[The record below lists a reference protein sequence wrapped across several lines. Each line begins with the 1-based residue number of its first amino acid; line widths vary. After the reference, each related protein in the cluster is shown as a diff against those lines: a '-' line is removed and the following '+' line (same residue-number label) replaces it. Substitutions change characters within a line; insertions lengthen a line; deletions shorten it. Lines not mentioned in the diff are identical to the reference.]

1 MVKVVRPLWEFF
13 FEGYL
18 MDHETDGLIFLEAMQ
33 MDIGLSTDMG
43 WTLGVFR
50 ELAQRHVGCCGG
62 FPCSVC
68 VSPRVSQ
75 QSPGSMVRDQAQC
88 HEINSFSN
96 IYSVH
101 IEVKRCIWKI

>member
-62 FPCSVC
+62 FSMLGVC
-68 VSPRVSQ
+68 ISTCKSTK
-75 QSPGSMVRDQAQC
+75 SGIHGS
-88 HEINSFSN
+88 
-96 IYSVH
+96 
-101 IEVKRCIWKI
+101 